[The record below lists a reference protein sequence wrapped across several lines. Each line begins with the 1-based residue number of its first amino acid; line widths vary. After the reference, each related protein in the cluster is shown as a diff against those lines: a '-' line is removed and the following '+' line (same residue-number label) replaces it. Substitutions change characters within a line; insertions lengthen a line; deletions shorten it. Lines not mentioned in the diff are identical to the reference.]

1 MKKVKGVTV
10 ATTIRDLFQDQHD
23 ALVSDTSR
31 TILASHYGT
40 FSQELVGSLS
50 KSIEEHLTSIGDHKV
65 VVDRM
70 FSILLEGLQNIRIHG
85 GRDNHGNQLGY
96 LLIGSADED
105 HKIILANI
113 MDASDA
119 KKARTYLDEIN
130 NYSDETLEEMYTAAL
145 SNEFFSQNGGASL
158 AFINTRI
165 KSNKLGYQ
173 FNDLSEEIVLF
184 SLKITLSRLQ

>member
-70 FSILLEGLQNIRIHG
+70 FSILL
-85 GRDNHGNQLGY
+85 
-96 LLIGSADED
+96 
-105 HKIILANI
+105 
-113 MDASDA
+113 
-119 KKARTYLDEIN
+119 
-130 NYSDETLEEMYTAAL
+130 
-145 SNEFFSQNGGASL
+145 
-158 AFINTRI
+158 
-165 KSNKLGYQ
+165 
-173 FNDLSEEIVLF
+173 
-184 SLKITLSRLQ
+184 